1 MFFFWGVF
9 RDKFLLYIFPK
20 ELLLECPFIFGNGI
34 GYKKYYRNYRFIFMF
49 TKVIKDDVIMVIV
62 TKDQKEKFKKIAKK
76 RILQ

>member
-1 MFFFWGVF
+1 
-9 RDKFLLYIFPK
+9 
-20 ELLLECPFIFGNGI
+20 
-34 GYKKYYRNYRFIFMF
+34 MF